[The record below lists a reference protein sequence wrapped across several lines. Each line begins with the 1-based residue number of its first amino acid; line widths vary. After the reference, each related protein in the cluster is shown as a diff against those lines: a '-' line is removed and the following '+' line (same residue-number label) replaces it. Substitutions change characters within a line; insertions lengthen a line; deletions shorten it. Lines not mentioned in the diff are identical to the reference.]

1 MKDRLK
7 KSVGAYFKSKT
18 KVNDKLTTSNVT
30 EKQMVKAVVFDRDG
44 TLVKYGAYLYKPEDM
59 VIYSGVFDACR
70 LLQDHGIHLFIATN
84 QSGIARG
91 YFSEQ
96 DYRLFRITLNA
107 YSLRM
112 GLIFKTYYCPSIQCM
127 VLVNIKKNPMIENPI
142 QG

>member
-1 MKDRLK
+1 
-7 KSVGAYFKSKT
+7 
-18 KVNDKLTTSNVT
+18 
-30 EKQMVKAVVFDRDG
+30 MVKAVVFDRDG

-70 LLQDHGIHLFIATN
+70 LLQDHGYYLFIATN

-96 DYRLFRITLNA
+96 EYLDVQNYIERLFASNGIDIQKRIIA
-107 YSLRM
+107 
-112 GLIFKTYYCPSIQCM
+112 PSIQCM